1 MGLAF
6 ENFDAIGRWRLR
18 ERIEAGTGEN
28 PLVDASGTLPDGK
41 VFDGPEQF
49 KKLLAGNDKKLAE
62 AFIENLSAYAL
73 RRLMTVDDKP
83 YIKKILE
90 TSQILVES
98 ENQLNEIEFIY
109 ICLLSLH
116 LLLNFL
122 QFDLKHILL
131 CLVLLL
137 MKVYLS

>member
-1 MGLAF
+1 DPLGLAF

-18 ERIEAGTGEN
+18 ERVEAGTGEN

-62 AFIENLSAYAL
+62 AFIKNLSAYAL
-73 RRLMTVDDKP
+73 RRLMTLDDKP

-90 TSQILVES
+90 TSASKDYQLKSILQSVAES
-98 ENQLNEIEFIY
+98 ELFRRR
-109 ICLLSLH
+109 
-116 LLLNFL
+116 
-122 QFDLKHILL
+122 
-131 CLVLLL
+131 
-137 MKVYLS
+137 